1 MAKTPPGRRPPL
13 TPPKEG
19 EKMHPVPTCGLG
31 GVFARM
37 PLWRK
42 CSAGSLVAKEIYP
55 IVWGFSN
62 SKVES
67 AITHMVRLIINC
79 TAICCPGVDFARM
92 LLKLKMNP
100 MRNPDVEY
108 AFIING

>member
-1 MAKTPPGRRPPL
+1 MVRLIINCTAICCPGV
-13 TPPKEG
+13 G
-19 EKMHPVPTCGLG
+19 
-31 GVFARM
+31 FARIPSGASV

-55 IVWGFSN
+55 IVSGFSN

-79 TAICCPGVDFARM
+79 TAICCPGVGFARM

-100 MRNPDVEY
+100 IRNPDVEY